1 MHATALGAAA
11 VAGRVNPRKCTQK
24 VHQRSRIATTR
35 SIASDGR
42 FDGESAYEVLNISPN
57 ASQDDVRRAFLKM
70 SKIMHPDVRAESS
83 VDGAMARVNGAYEA
97 LGDVK
102 ARETYDRMLR
112 QGNAKSGIK
121 GRGSGKNSA
130 NAGTTVIYEGLVG
143 PLRTTVLSSLDV
155 CEAEACALDVEET
168 MIDSIRQ
175 WARTLAFTSEMPL
188 PLPLSVDNLEN
199 GARIAFMR
207 FDGGLKEAGALLISV
222 ESEEGTTRVGV
233 RRSWSGVQ
241 SSFVPGEDRVL
252 ASFFEE
258 FKFLVNEK
266 GQKRAV
272 GERSSRELGGIGS
285 AIAAFFLPA
294 IPFFGAASSSA
305 PGGTYSSY
313 HLKHDATYIDDETGF

>member
-1 MHATALGAAA
+1 M
-11 VAGRVNPRKCTQK
+11 
-24 VHQRSRIATTR
+24 
-35 SIASDGR
+35 
-42 FDGESAYEVLNISPN
+42 LNISPN

-70 SKIMHPDVRAESS
+70 SKVMHPDVRPESAT
-83 VDGAMARVNGAYEA
+83 DGAMARVNGAYEA
-97 LGDVK
+97 LSDVK
-102 ARETYDRMLR
+102 ARETYDRVLG
-112 QGNAKSGIK
+112 QGNARKGIK

-155 CEAEACALDVEET
+155 CEADACAADVEEM

-188 PLPLSVDNLEN
+188 PLPLSVDDLPN

-222 ESEEGTTRVGV
+222 LSEEGTTRVAV
-233 RRSWSGVQ
+233 KRSWSGVQ
-241 SSFVPGEDRVL
+241 SSFIPGEDRVL

-258 FKFLVNEK
+258 FKFLVNDK

-294 IPFFGAASSSA
+294 IPFFGAASSPA

-313 HLKHDATYIDDETGF
+313 HLKRDATYVDDDTGF